1 MSNTKRI
8 LVSFTEKQWE
18 IIDQLRGELGDNDAV
33 IVKNIVISWLIEKS
47 FISDSIKYKN
57 SR

>member
-1 MSNTKRI
+1 MSNSKRI

-18 IIDQLRGELGDNDAV
+18 IINQLRGELGDNDAV

-47 FISDSIKYKN
+47 FIPNSVKQKN
-57 SR
+57 NY